1 MKTMRRLAN
10 SSVHADPN
18 ISVDLSSEAPV
29 NKDVHGI
36 ESLGSQS
43 SKVKMPECCHYQGVM
58 KWNKISI
65 NLTGIN
71 FNSVLV

>member
-18 ISVDLSSEAPV
+18 IPVDLSKEAPV
-29 NKDVHGI
+29 DKDVQGI
-36 ESLGSQS
+36 ESLESQS
-43 SKVKMPECCHYQGVM
+43 SRVMPESCHYQGVV

-65 NLTGIN
+65 KLTGIN

>member
-18 ISVDLSSEAPV
+18 IPVDLSQEAPV
-29 NKDVHGI
+29 DKDVQGI
-36 ESLGSQS
+36 ESLESQS
-43 SKVKMPECCHYQGVM
+43 SKVKMPESCHYQGVM

-65 NLTGIN
+65 KLTGIN

>member
-1 MKTMRRLAN
+1 MKTMRRLAS

-18 ISVDLSSEAPV
+18 IPVDLSKEAPV
-29 NKDVHGI
+29 DKDAHGI
-36 ESLGSQS
+36 EGLQSQS
-43 SKVKMPECCHYQGVM
+43 TKVKKPELCHYQSVM

-65 NLTGIN
+65 KLTGIN